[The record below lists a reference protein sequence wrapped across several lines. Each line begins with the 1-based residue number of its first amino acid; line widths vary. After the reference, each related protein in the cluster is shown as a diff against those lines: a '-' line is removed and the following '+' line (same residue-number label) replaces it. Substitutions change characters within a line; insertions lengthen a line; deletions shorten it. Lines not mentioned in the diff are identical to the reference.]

1 MSFIEQ
7 YKAALI
13 TTLITGV
20 VTFGMF
26 SFQLKQSSNTLAE
39 TFYEVEP
46 EFEEEDIQDIEE
58 SQKVTT
64 NKAFNEDEEFKK
76 MMKNFKSVSAND
88 FEKTTKQLEQD
99 KAEKETEVEESTTSN
114 YDNGKAYALKQNETE
129 SYEKLKSVLN
139 KKQNTIA
146 EHSSGNSTLTYSL
159 KGRQLLSYD
168 TPRYL
173 CERSGKIVVSIT
185 VNANGNVIEATINGS
200 SNSNNECLIENAIE
214 YAESVQ
220 FNSSN
225 RANQIGSI
233 TFYFRGKN

>member
-26 SFQLKQSSNTLAE
+26 SFQLKQSSSEMAE
-39 TFYEVEP
+39 TFYDIEP
-46 EFEEEDIQDIEE
+46 EIEEEIIKEIEE
-58 SQKVTT
+58 SQKATT
-64 NKAFNEDEEFKK
+64 NKAFNEDEEFKN

-88 FEKTTKQLEQD
+88 FEKTTKQLEQN
-99 KAEKETEVEESTTSN
+99 KAEKETEIEESAVSN
-114 YDNGKAYALKQNETE
+114 YDAGKAYALKQNETE
-129 SYEKLKSVLN
+129 SYEKLKDVLN
-139 KKQNTIA
+139 KKQHTIA
-146 EHSSGNSTLTYSL
+146 EHASGNSTLTYSL
-159 KGRQLLSYD
+159 KGRRLLSYD

-185 VNANGNVIEATINGS
+185 VDASGNVIEAAINGS
-200 SNSNNECLIENAIE
+200 SNSNNECLIEHAIE
-214 YAESVQ
+214 YAQSVQ

-233 TFYFRGKN
+233 TFYFKGKN